1 MAEVWAV
8 GDAYESYVGRWSRRV
23 AAEFLGWLSVSADS
37 RWLDAGCG
45 TGALTSTILAAAGPR
60 AVVGLD
66 PSRGFVSTARRE
78 VADARAAFVQADAC
92 AVPCASDRFDAVVG
106 ALMLNFVPDS
116 AGAVGEFARVASA
129 GGTVA
134 AYVWDYADGMQL
146 MRYFWD
152 AATELDPSTADR
164 DEGRRFPICRPDAL
178 RDAWTRAGLGDVDV
192 LPIDVDTVFADFD
205 DYWSPFLGGQGPAPS
220 YAMSLSEADRDRLRD
235 TIRARLPVAAD
246 GTIALIARA
255 WAVRGTA

>member
-23 AAEFLGWLSVSADS
+23 AAEFLGWLSVSVDS

-66 PSRGFVSTARRE
+66 PSGGFVSTARRE

-92 AVPCASDRFDAVVG
+92 AVPCVSDRFDAVVG

-116 AGAVGEFARVASA
+116 ARAVDEFARVASP

-164 DEGRRFPICRPDAL
+164 DEGRRFPICRPGAL
-178 RDAWTRAGLGDVDV
+178 SDAWTRAGL
-192 LPIDVDTVFADFD
+192 
-205 DYWSPFLGGQGPAPS
+205 
-220 YAMSLSEADRDRLRD
+220 
-235 TIRARLPVAAD
+235 
-246 GTIALIARA
+246 
-255 WAVRGTA
+255 